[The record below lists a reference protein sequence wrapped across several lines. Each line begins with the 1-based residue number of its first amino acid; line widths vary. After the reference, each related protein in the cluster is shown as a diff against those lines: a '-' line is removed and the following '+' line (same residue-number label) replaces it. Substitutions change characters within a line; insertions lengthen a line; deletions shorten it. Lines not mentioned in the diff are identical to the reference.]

1 MRKIVVILFVSVVFG
16 LVGLAASSTR
26 EPWGVYQGFPF
37 AYSYPNPI
45 TCLPN
50 PFNGCG
56 YYYDPVM
63 IVLDYLFWLGT
74 AAVVV
79 SVISVWWNRV
89 APRGGAGQTT
99 NDQAPPGGCS
109 IKVIFPRAVVSKITF
124 GSAVDLGFRS
134 ELLAPQARRSDR
146 ETKQTIYGPTP
157 NFRLRK
163 EESGSSDSRNIWE
176 WTKEVVQHLPA

>member
-1 MRKIVVILFVSVVFG
+1 MRKIVVILFVSAVFG

-146 ETKQTIYGPTP
+146 ENEADDLWPDSKFQTPKRRERQFG
-157 NFRLRK
+157 F
-163 EESGSSDSRNIWE
+163 
-176 WTKEVVQHLPA
+176 

>member
-1 MRKIVVILFVSVVFG
+1 MRRIIKVLLLSVVLG

-63 IVLDYLFWLGT
+63 IVLDYLFWLGI
-74 AAVVV
+74 AVVGV
-79 SVISVWWNRV
+79 SVISVFWSRLV
-89 APRGGAGQTT
+89 KKGCEGA
-99 NDQAPPGGCS
+99 C
-109 IKVIFPRAVVSKITF
+109 K
-124 GSAVDLGFRS
+124 
-134 ELLAPQARRSDR
+134 
-146 ETKQTIYGPTP
+146 
-157 NFRLRK
+157 
-163 EESGSSDSRNIWE
+163 
-176 WTKEVVQHLPA
+176 

>member
-1 MRKIVVILFVSVVFG
+1 MQRVIKILLLSIVLG
-16 LVGLAASSTR
+16 LVGLVASSTR
-26 EPWGVYQGFPF
+26 EPWGVWQGFPF

-74 AAVVV
+74 AAIVV

-89 APRGGAGQTT
+89 ALRGGASPTT
-99 NDQAPPGGCS
+99 NDQAPPGRLLDQNGLS
-109 IKVIFPRAVVSKITF
+109 QTAVSKITF
-124 GSAVDLGFRS
+124 GSAVDFGFRS
-134 ELLAPQARRSDR
+134 ELLAPEAPGSGRG
-146 ETKQTIYGPTP
+146 TKQTI
-157 NFRLRK
+157 
-163 EESGSSDSRNIWE
+163 
-176 WTKEVVQHLPA
+176 